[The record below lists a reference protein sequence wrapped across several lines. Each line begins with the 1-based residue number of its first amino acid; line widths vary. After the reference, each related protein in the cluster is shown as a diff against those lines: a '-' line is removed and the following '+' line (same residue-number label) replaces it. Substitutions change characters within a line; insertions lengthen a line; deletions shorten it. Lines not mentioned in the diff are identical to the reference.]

1 MSYNKGKNFNKNKKK
16 TVSDM
21 VIVSDFTS
29 MENDDKRL
37 LTSTKAINVCQAFS
51 VIIPKN
57 MLEHI
62 TVPYDITM
70 STEAI
75 LSKCGGNEEAAARYS
90 RLSAV
95 GISNPGVQQ

>member
-16 TVSDM
+16 KVSDM
-21 VIVSDFTS
+21 VIVSDYTS

-37 LTSTKAINVCQAFS
+37 LASTKAINVCQAFS

-62 TVPYDITM
+62 TVPYDLHM
-70 STEAI
+70 DTEAI
-75 LSKCGGNEEAAARYS
+75 LSKCGDNKEAAARYS

-95 GISNPGVQQ
+95 GISTPK